1 MHRFFWNIAIGLLL
15 YAAIFLAAP
24 LVADYFDNP
33 LFIPVLRLQGVIII
47 VNAFGSVQIS
57 RLSKTLQFK
66 VLAIRSLIAA
76 IVGTAIGVGLVACGY
91 GIWGLVW
98 QAIVTSGVS
107 VVLLWSI
114 ARWRP
119 QMLFS
124 WSAFRQ
130 MFGFG
135 SYIFVSNICNTLYT
149 NVQSFIIGKAF
160 SVRDLGY
167 YSQAQKLEQ
176 VPAEGTSSVLAQ
188 VLFPVYAS
196 IADDRGRHI
205 DAVRKNMKVISFV
218 TFPLMMLLII
228 VAFPLIRLM
237 LTDKWIQSIP
247 MFPDT
252 LHSGYVHS
260 GQCGQYRN
268 IPLHRSRQDLLYPP
282 DPQESRRACVY
293 FRFSALWSLSILMGH
308 RHNEHSDICHES
320 LLHEPLLRL

>member
-1 MHRFFWNIAIGLLL
+1 MSESLKAKTLKALAWNAVQRYGTLFVNFFANLYIARQLTPDDYGVVGIMMVFVAVAATISDSGFPSALVQKKDTTQTDYCTAFFWNIAIGLLL

-160 SVRDLGY
+160 FGEGSRLLLSGSETGAGASRGHFIGARPGALSGLCF
-167 YSQAQKLEQ
+167 YS
-176 VPAEGTSSVLAQ
+176 
-188 VLFPVYAS
+188 
-196 IADDRGRHI
+196 R
-205 DAVRKNMKVISFV
+205 
-218 TFPLMMLLII
+218 
-228 VAFPLIRLM
+228 
-237 LTDKWIQSIP
+237 
-247 MFPDT
+247 
-252 LHSGYVHS
+252 
-260 GQCGQYRN
+260 
-268 IPLHRSRQDLLYPP
+268 
-282 DPQESRRACVY
+282 
-293 FRFSALWSLSILMGH
+293 
-308 RHNEHSDICHES
+308 
-320 LLHEPLLRL
+320 